1 MCFVGGHLPPGTH
14 TDRFIDRQG
23 GLSSRRIDNPT
34 TTNLSLASMLI
45 ELVDLLQRLHMLYFS
60 LANMQKVQQRI
71 SIYFI
76 FKLIYLLQEPANT
89 ELSMLLAPMFFQLII
104 VGNHQLESI
113 IKKNEA
119 IKMDVIWG
127 L

>member
-1 MCFVGGHLPPGTH
+1 
-14 TDRFIDRQG
+14 
-23 GLSSRRIDNPT
+23 
-34 TTNLSLASMLI
+34 MLI
-45 ELVDLLQRLHMLYFS
+45 ELVDLLQRLHTLYFS

-113 IKKNEA
+113 IKKM
-119 IKMDVIWG
+119 K